1 MRLKQDVSE
10 RVSERVLHFAATV
23 VVVLIAAVA
32 AAAAAHDV
40 GAAVVVAFEIS
51 AHILRRLT

>member
-23 VVVLIAAVA
+23 VVVLIAA
-32 AAAAAHDV
+32 AAAHDV

>member
-32 AAAAAHDV
+32 AAAAHDV